1 MQHPDVVSVATGVI
15 GLVVLVGTT
24 IYAVDEWDAAF
35 ARAFG
40 LGLLALAV
48 IGIASRVLDARW
60 QARIDSAVLVL
71 VIGAVVARH
80 AYGLL
85 AGFLLGGALAFLV
98 ANLRALTTRVR
109 G

>member
-1 MQHPDVVSVATGVI
+1 MQHPKPIAVLTGVV
-15 GLVVLVGTT
+15 GLVVLAGTT
-24 IYAVDEWDAAF
+24 IYAVHAWDAAF

-48 IGIASRVLDARW
+48 IGIASHVLDARW
-60 QARIDSAVLVL
+60 QARIESAVLVF

-80 AYGLL
+80 AYGLF
-85 AGFLLGGALAFLV
+85 AGFLLGGAVAFLV
-98 ANLRALTTRVR
+98 VSLRALTTRVS